1 MQDTVDLMGFRTTA
15 AFTLTRRFAWITA
28 LPLFLTGCAAPLSLP
43 QQDREVTT
51 YYDRNHD
58 GVVDFELH
66 ETPGVADAGWALSD
80 TKFDGRYDVRLKFG
94 YVFSR
99 ERIDKAVPKN
109 VSITKGKPP
118 VFATQ

>member
-1 MQDTVDLMGFRTTA
+1 MVA
-15 AFTLTRRFAWITA
+15 SVTL
-28 LPLFLTGCAAPLSLP
+28 LFGCAAPLSLP

-66 ETPGVADAGWALSD
+66 EIPGVATAGWALSD
-80 TKFDGRYDVRLKFG
+80 TKFDGRYDVRLQFG

-99 ERIDKAVPKN
+99 ARIDKIVPNN

-118 VFATQ
+118 VFTVQ